1 MAVFSGRVTVGTTPV
16 QIPVASNMPFKVEL
30 KNDDNTD
37 AVFIGNGTVT
47 TSTGLRL
54 AKEGQLSFEM
64 TPGDQLFAVSSKD
77 GHTISFLL
85 FTRNAS

>member
-1 MAVFSGRVTVGTTPV
+1 MAITSGRVTVGTTRV

-37 AVFIGNGTVT
+37 AVFIGNGEVT
-47 TSTGLRL
+47 TANGLRM

-64 TPGDQLFAVSSKD
+64 TPGDQLFAVSSKA

>member
-1 MAVFSGRVTVGTTPV
+1 MAIFSGRVTVGTERV
-16 QIPVASNMPFKVEL
+16 QIPVSSNMPFKVLL

-54 AKEGQLSFEM
+54 GKEGQLSFDM
-64 TPGDQLFAVSSKD
+64 NPNDQLFAVSSKD

-85 FTRNAS
+85 FTRNTN

>member
-1 MAVFSGRVTVGTTPV
+1 MAVFSGRVTVGTTRV
-16 QIPVASNMPFKVEL
+16 QIPVASNMPFRVEL

-37 AVFIGNGTVT
+37 AVFIGNGEVT
-47 TSTGLRL
+47 TTNGLRM

-64 TPGDQLFAVSSKD
+64 TPGDQLFAVSSKN